1 VSPEKFLIDT
11 TAWVLFFR
19 GDKSVEDKIKSLV
32 LEDRALITE
41 IIILETLRGARTQNE
56 YDLLYHDLKSLAM
69 LTAEE
74 EVWEKSYK
82 IGFSLK
88 RAGMN
93 IPSVDILIASIAV
106 HHSVPLLHR
115 DRHFPL
121 MASLLKINDFQ
132 I

>member
-1 VSPEKFLIDT
+1 MNPEKFLIDT

-56 YDLLYHDLKSLAM
+56 YDVLYHDLKSLPM

-115 DRHFPL
+115 DRHFP
-121 MASLLKINDFQ
+121 MIASLIKINDFQ